1 MKTILRL
8 SVLIILSVAAF
19 SSCKKDETKLY
30 YTGGTAPM
38 VSTIVASDT
47 PSYANA
53 DKTVLTLNW
62 TNPNY
67 NFTTGVSSYNVTYLI
82 QIDTVGSNFT
92 NPLLKEISV
101 SEDLSYSFTSSAL
114 NDIMLNQ
121 LNLDTAKTHNLEMRV
136 ISNLTNNSARLLSNS
151 VQYKATAYAIP
162 PKIPPPASGTLF
174 IVGSATAGGWN
185 NPITV
190 DPKTQQFTQVSKTEY
205 IITIPLI
212 GNDEYKLIG
221 VDGFW
226 DQQWSIAK
234 LDDPTEVYGG
244 DFVYNG
250 ANVLAPPADGTYK
263 IDVDFQKGKFT
274 VTKQ

>member
-8 SVLIILSVAAF
+8 SALIILSIFIF

-30 YTGGTAPM
+30 YMGGTSPVLSA
-38 VSTIVASDT
+38 VAAADT
-47 PSYANA
+47 ASYANA
-53 DKTVLTLNW
+53 DKTILTLNW

-92 NPLLKEISV
+92 NPSLKEISV

-121 LNLDTAKTHNLEMRV
+121 LNLDTGKIHNLEMRV
-136 ISNLTNNSARLLSNS
+136 ISNLVNNSAQLTSNS
-151 VQYKATAYAIP
+151 AQYKLTAYSIP
-162 PKIPPPASGTLF
+162 PKVIPPSSGTLF
-174 IVGSATAGGWN
+174 IVGSATSGGWN

-190 DPKTQQFTQVSKTEY
+190 DPKTQQFTQVSNTEY
-205 IITIPLI
+205 VITIPLVAN
-212 GNDEYKLIG
+212 GEYKLIG
-221 VDGFW
+221 EDGSW
-226 DQQWSIAK
+226 DAQWSIAK
-234 LDDPTEVYGG
+234 ADDATEIYGG
-244 DFVYNG
+244 DFVSNG